1 MADPLEQLAD
11 SLGRILARTLYREHL
26 EQESRQRQLDELDAI
41 AARTQHLAPTGDSE
55 DASSDLRAIQQ
66 RSAEPEV
73 C

>member
-26 EQESRQRQLDELDAI
+26 EQEARQHFLDELDAV
-41 AARTQHLAPTGDSE
+41 AARTQHPAPAGG
-55 DASSDLRAIQQ
+55 SDNARGTVRKIQQ
-66 RSAEPEV
+66 RLTEPEV